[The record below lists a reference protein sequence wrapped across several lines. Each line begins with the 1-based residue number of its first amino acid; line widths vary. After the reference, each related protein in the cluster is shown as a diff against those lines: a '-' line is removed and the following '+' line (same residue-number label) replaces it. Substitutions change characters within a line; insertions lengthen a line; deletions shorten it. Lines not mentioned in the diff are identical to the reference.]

1 MEIYIIAL
9 KELGLSNNIIRD
21 LLNNITFEDFTQIFK
36 GKYLEVQFKY
46 NLNLDTYSKKLSDIE
61 SLSNAIN
68 TAKNILIQSKKNKIK
83 HILKI

>member
-46 NLNLDTYSKKLSDIE
+46 NLNLDTYSKKL
-61 SLSNAIN
+61 
-68 TAKNILIQSKKNKIK
+68 
-83 HILKI
+83 